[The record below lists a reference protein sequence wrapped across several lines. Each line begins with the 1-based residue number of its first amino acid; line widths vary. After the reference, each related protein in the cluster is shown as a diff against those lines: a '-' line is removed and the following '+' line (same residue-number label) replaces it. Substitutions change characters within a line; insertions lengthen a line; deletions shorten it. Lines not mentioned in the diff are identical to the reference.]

1 MTLPNLAPAL
11 LLPLL
16 LWQAPATDP
25 LPTADP
31 EVTRAELEHHVRFL
45 ASDELQGRGV
55 CTSGSERAAWYL
67 ARALEAAGL
76 EPAGEEGGYFQPID
90 VRRFEYPSLPRLLCT
105 RESGEVSEAVYGV
118 DFDLE
123 IRGRARSTEKL
134 PIRAFTALSYQKS
147 LPSEPERGAVL
158 YFAGTPN
165 ERKEALASR
174 GLEDFS
180 GWGLEVDVNLSAGG
194 LEPGQAKEPPAPRVA
209 SGSAQADGCERVVLR
224 GAFRADLEVR
234 RFSALQL
241 LVEERESPVVEV
253 NVVARLPGAG
263 TAEEPDLAQEAVV
276 LSAHYDHLGLH
287 RPRKEK
293 NKGPDADLIFNGAD
307 DNASGCAALLELA
320 QALAAG
326 PRPAR
331 TLVFLFTSCEE
342 RGGHGS
348 ARYLGDPAHPL
359 EKTVVDLNLEMLG
372 RPDERAGG
380 PGRLWLTGF
389 ERSNLGP
396 ALQEQG
402 LAVVADPRPEQRFF
416 QRSDNY
422 AFALR
427 GVVAQSLSSFDLH
440 ADYHEVSD
448 EADTLDY
455 GHLEAAARVAL
466 EATRLLASG
475 VIDPRWVEGG
485 APRPLETRS
494 EPAGQSAG
502 QKKSPRPTKKKDE

>member
-1 MTLPNLAPAL
+1 MLVLALPRAAIL
-11 LLPLL
+11 LLLQSGGDVLP
-16 LWQAPATDP
+16 APDP
-25 LPTADP
+25 A
-31 EVTRAELEHHVRFL
+31 VTRAELEHHVRFL
-45 ASDELQGRGV
+45 ASDELLGRGV
-55 CTSGSERAAWYL
+55 CTSGSERAARYL

-76 EPAGEEGGYFQPID
+76 EPAGEDGGFFQSID
-90 VRRFEYPSLPRLLCT
+90 ARRFEYPTLPRLLCT

-123 IRGRARSTEKL
+123 IRGRAGSTEQL
-134 PIRAFTALSYQKS
+134 PIRAFTALSYRKN
-147 LPSEPERGAVL
+147 LPSEPDPGAVL

-180 GWGLEVDVNLSAGG
+180 GWGLEVDVNLGAGG
-194 LEPGQAKEPPAPRVA
+194 LEPGNAKEPPAPRIV
-209 SGSAQADGCERVVLR
+209 SGSPEADGCERVVLR
-224 GAFRADLEVR
+224 GAFRADLEAR
-234 RFSALQL
+234 RFTALQL
-241 LVEERESPVVEV
+241 LVEEVQSPVVEV
-253 NVVARLPGAG
+253 NVVARLPGTG

-287 RPRKEK
+287 RPRQEK

-348 ARYLGDPAHPL
+348 ARYLEDPVHPL
-359 EKTVVDLNLEMLG
+359 ERTVADLNLEMLG

-380 PGRLWLTGF
+380 AGRLWLTGF

-402 LAVVADPRPEQRFF
+402 LAVVADPRPEQHFF

-427 GVVAQSLSSFDLH
+427 GIVAQSLSSFDLH
-440 ADYHEVSD
+440 GDYHEVSD

-455 GHLEAAARVAL
+455 GHLEAASGVAL
-466 EATRLLASG
+466 EVARLLASG
-475 VIDPRWVEGG
+475 AIDPRWVEGR
-485 APRPLETRS
+485 APRPLEARS
-494 EPAGQSAG
+494 APSGEGAR
-502 QKKSPRPTKKKDE
+502 KKSPRPTKKKEE